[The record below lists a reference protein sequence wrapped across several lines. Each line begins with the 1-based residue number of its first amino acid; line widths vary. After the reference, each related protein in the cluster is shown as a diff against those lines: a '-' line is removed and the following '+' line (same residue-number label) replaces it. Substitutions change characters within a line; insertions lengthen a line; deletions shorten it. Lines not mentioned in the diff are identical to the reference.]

1 MERLEGTWLVAVSAG
16 PDSMALLSM
25 CIENGT
31 ACEAAHVNYHHRDQA
46 DEEEA
51 FIRRFCAENGIPL
64 HVLNKPFEYT
74 GNFEAAARAWR
85 YDWFAEIVRENNLRG
100 VLIAH
105 HEDDLIETYFM
116 QTEKNIVPSYYG
128 LKADMMYK
136 GMLVRRPLLA
146 KTKAELAAYCEAH
159 GIQYYID
166 HTNSDESLA
175 RNRIRHQ
182 FVEPLKRTERDMV
195 LREIRMKNAVMQE
208 RSCRVGALIRE
219 GKAQLSAF
227 RRMETDD
234 RLGLI
239 RKMIEKE
246 KHYSL
251 SFIRQIDGVLMK
263 KNDFD
268 IPVDE
273 RHLVQ
278 QDGMFFMVIPAKPYS
293 YTFRN
298 KDELLSFAG
307 ADCFRIEEPSC
318 GVNALSVSEEDF
330 PLTIRNVQKSDRIEM
345 RFGTKKV
352 HRFFIDRHIPLYLR
366 QTWPAVVNREQ
377 KVIMIPGLGC
387 DVSHFSV
394 SPDFNVLQLTGSY
407 LK

>member
-74 GNFEAAARAWR
+74 GNGLLGTF
-85 YDWFAEIVRENNLRG
+85 
-100 VLIAH
+100 LII
-105 HEDDLIETYFM
+105 LIETYFM

-136 GMLVRRPLLA
+136 GMLVKRPLLA